1 MAAQHR
7 RLLLLLISAL
17 LFLSAAAQ
25 YSYDDEDGEAA
36 DAPVAVSYIS
46 ASPDASPSAAPA
58 PAASSGDDID
68 DASSTEEQSLSLI
81 QTSKLVSSTP
91 GEDEASADGASYQT
105 MKAVADTKPSVKFD
119 IAAAGRSGVNK
130 FVHSMLVASVRKTD
144 NFISNVIEK
153 RLSDPSADSYTKDCM
168 QTCKEVYE
176 DSVGAMRKTMEDIQD
191 GNYFKANVDVSA
203 MSNDADTC
211 KECVKQV
218 IGDDPEFE
226 KFSKWVDGVVDAC
239 LGKITGINS

>member
-1 MAAQHR
+1 MAAHHR
-7 RLLLLLISAL
+7 RLFLLLISAL
-17 LFLSAAAQ
+17 LFLSATAQ

-46 ASPDASPSAAPA
+46 ASPVASPSAAPA
-58 PAASSGDDID
+58 PAPSSEGDI
-68 DASSTEEQSLSLI
+68 DASSSDQQSLPLL

-91 GEDEASADGASYQT
+91 GGDEAAADGASYGT
-105 MKAVADTKPSVKFD
+105 MKAVAEPSVKYD
-119 IAAAGRSGVNK
+119 VAAAGRSGVNK

-144 NFISNVIEK
+144 NFISNVIQK

-176 DSVGAMRKTMEDIQD
+176 DSVGAMKKTMEDIQD